1 MTLEVLLTELN
12 VTKAAE
18 RLNLSQPSVSVQLGK
33 LRNIYNDPL
42 LLPGPRGML
51 PTSRAVELLEPLR
64 SALLELERVVG
75 PQKRFDP
82 ATAEVTWSLGGSRLR
97 GVGNSPPNSVE
108 IKIGCSAYSHCYPRY
123 RSTSDG

>member
-33 LRNIYNDPL
+33 VRNIYNDPL

-51 PTSRAVELLEPLR
+51 PTSRAIELLQPLR
-64 SALLELERVVG
+64 SALTCLLTAATLGTSSWLDLLDWDFHPTRDIQLSWRSSPMSIARVELWFRLNCEVG
-75 PQKRFDP
+75 SD
-82 ATAEVTWSLGGSRLR
+82 LLLR
-97 GVGNSPPNSVE
+97 
-108 IKIGCSAYSHCYPRY
+108 
-123 RSTSDG
+123 